1 MSNNHMI
8 NFEIDYPSSNYRNY
22 IETVYNFCKSN
33 EFSMILK
40 GSLAKGTATKFS
52 DIDLIILGNIDSS
65 KIDELISIYGNPV
78 MTNFTEK
85 PKGILILVYQDNI
98 SVDLDIRETISQQDL
113 QNSIVVLKYDINF
126 IIDNKK
132 IVRKQVKSE
141 YIPNR
146 PEWYKTLRL
155 LHRGIIKYLCN
166 KTDSAYELLEEIK
179 GSLTSLKITD
189 LNFNGNFEDDI
200 KCIFNKFCNSFE
212 VDSQIKILFNNLF
225 KEFKK

>member
-1 MSNNHMI
+1 MI
-8 NFEIDYPSSNYRNY
+8 DFEIDYPSSNYRNY
-22 IETVYNFCKSN
+22 IEAVYNFCKSN
-33 EFSMILK
+33 GFSMILK

-65 KIDELISIYGNPV
+65 IIDELISLYGNPV

-98 SVDLDIRETISQQDL
+98 SVDMDIRETISQQDL
-113 QNSIVVLKYDINF
+113 QDSIVILKYDLNS
-126 IIDNKK
+126 IIDNKE
-132 IVRKQVKSE
+132 ITRKQVKSK

-155 LHRGIIKYLCN
+155 LHRGIIKYLSN
-166 KTDSAYELLEEIK
+166 KTDSAYELLTEIK
-179 GSLTSLKITD
+179 ENITLLKITD

-200 KCIFNKFCNSFE
+200 KCIFNKFCNNFE

-225 KEFKK
+225 KEFRK

>member
-1 MSNNHMI
+1 MI

-22 IETVYNFCKSN
+22 IEAVYNFCKSN

-65 KIDELISIYGNPV
+65 KIDELISLYGNPV
-78 MTNFTEK
+78 MTNFTEN
-85 PKGILILVYQDNI
+85 PKGILILAYQDNI
-98 SVDLDIRETISQQDL
+98 SVDLDIRETISQQDM
-113 QNSIVVLKYDINF
+113 QDSIVILKYDLNF
-126 IIDNKK
+126 IINNKE
-132 IVRKQVKSE
+132 IIRKHVKSE

-155 LHRGIIKYLCN
+155 LHRGIIKYLSN

-179 GSLTSLKITD
+179 ESLTLLKITD
-189 LNFNGNFEDDI
+189 LDFNDNFEDDI
-200 KCIFNKFCNSFE
+200 KCIFNKFCNTFE

>member
-1 MSNNHMI
+1 MI
-8 NFEIDYPSSNYRNY
+8 NFEINFPSSNYRNY
-22 IETVYNFCKSN
+22 IEAVYNFCKIN
-33 EFSMILK
+33 GFSMILK

-52 DIDLIILGNIDSS
+52 DIDLIILGNIDRS
-65 KIDELISIYGNPV
+65 KIDELIYLYGNPV
-78 MTNFTEK
+78 MTNFTEM
-85 PKGILILVYQDNI
+85 PKGILILVYQDNT

-113 QNSIVVLKYDINF
+113 QDSIVILKYDLNF

-132 IVRKQVKSE
+132 ITRKQVKSD

-155 LHRGIIKYLCN
+155 LHRGIIKYLSN

-179 GSLTSLKITD
+179 QSLTSLKITD

-200 KCIFNKFCNSFE
+200 KCIFNKFCNTFE

-225 KEFKK
+225 KEFCC

>member
-1 MSNNHMI
+1 MI

-22 IETVYNFCKSN
+22 IEAVYNFCKSN
-33 EFSMILK
+33 GFSMILK

-52 DIDLIILGNIDSS
+52 DIDLIILGSLDSS
-65 KIDELISIYGNPV
+65 KIDELISLYGNPV

-113 QNSIVVLKYDINF
+113 QDSIVILKYDINF
-126 IIDNKK
+126 IIDNKE
-132 IVRKQVKSE
+132 IIRKQVKSE
-141 YIPNR
+141 CIPNR

-155 LHRGIIKYLCN
+155 LHRGIIKYLSN

-179 GSLTSLKITD
+179 QILTSLQITD
-189 LNFNGNFEDDI
+189 LNFNSNFEDDI
-200 KCIFNKFCNSFE
+200 KCIFNKFCNTFE